1 MALSIFKDALKE
13 AFDVFCGNLEES
25 FLAARDIVEHT
36 RAEWARI
43 RGAWSTKRH
52 AMPPAQAWAIIG
64 EENNEPGKLE
74 TRRDQL
80 LYQTALS
87 PYLQRRVKDAYNVCR
102 ASIGY

>member
-1 MALSIFKDALKE
+1 MALSIFRDALKD

-25 FLAARDIVEHT
+25 ILAMRDIAEHT

-43 RGAWSTKRH
+43 RGAWSAKR
-52 AMPPAQAWAIIG
+52 ATMPPAQAWAIIG
-64 EENNEPGKLE
+64 EENNEPEKLE

-87 PYLQRRVKDAYNVCR
+87 PYLQRRVEDAYKICR
-102 ASIGY
+102 ATIGY